1 VSPVE
6 VEGVLLQHAGVNRV
20 AVVQDFDGNGLP
32 CPCAFLIKA
41 NNDDDNADLEQ
52 ELNKLARERLP
63 RFKQPRRYVFVE
75 ELPYTATGKI
85 QRFKLREGLR
95 VSSSRFQVSS

>member
-1 VSPVE
+1 
-6 VEGVLLQHAGVNRV
+6 VLLKHDGVNRA
-20 AVVQDFDGNGLP
+20 AVVEDFDGNGLP
-32 CPCAFLIKA
+32 CACAFVIKT
-41 NNDDDNADLEQ
+41 NRNDDDAELEEQ
-52 ELNKLARERLP
+52 LNKLARENLP

-95 VSSSRFQVSS
+95 KGPKSNVQSPKSAGQH